1 MMSNANSDLIA
12 KILTEDL
19 LSEDSSE
26 SEYEPSVDE
35 EEDFLEQEEDVSES
49 SEEEADSS
57 DGEEPEQSQGVFIS
71 KNSQETWSK
80 EPQRAPQGR
89 QPALNVMN
97 RSPGP
102 TRHALREVDT
112 IESSFRLFMKNSLLR
127 EIIHWSNKEGRL
139 TYGEDWKAMD
149 ETELS
154 CFLGLL
160 ILAGV
165 FKAHHEAITELWNK
179 EDGRAIF
186 SASMARS
193 RFQQITRIL
202 RFDNAESRRRQAV
215 QEDKL
220 QPIRS
225 LIQAN
230 QERRVQ
236 MPPPLPQKAQ
246 KRGRCSYCARSNDLK
261 QSTFCS
267 VCAKFVCNEHSRVV
281 CYVCM
286 QP

>member
-102 TRHALREVDT
+102 TL
-112 IESSFRLFMKNSLLR
+112 
-127 EIIHWSNKEGRL
+127 
-139 TYGEDWKAMD
+139 
-149 ETELS
+149 
-154 CFLGLL
+154 
-160 ILAGV
+160 
-165 FKAHHEAITELWNK
+165 
-179 EDGRAIF
+179 
-186 SASMARS
+186 
-193 RFQQITRIL
+193 
-202 RFDNAESRRRQAV
+202 
-215 QEDKL
+215 
-220 QPIRS
+220 
-225 LIQAN
+225 
-230 QERRVQ
+230 
-236 MPPPLPQKAQ
+236 
-246 KRGRCSYCARSNDLK
+246 
-261 QSTFCS
+261 
-267 VCAKFVCNEHSRVV
+267 
-281 CYVCM
+281 
-286 QP
+286 